1 MTKGSIFVSY
11 TIYDLAKDAGVSVA
25 TVSRVINY
33 NGSVKEKTKEKI
45 LQLMKEKNYTPNAYA
60 RGMNNISMKTIGV
73 IIADI
78 VNPFFA
84 EVVKGIEIACQKN
97 GYKIILCS
105 TQSNPDSEKKE
116 IELLT
121 QKQVEGFIVV
131 GSRPTTDDNANF
143 LIELSKTYP
152 VVLVNSFIK
161 GGHKLFSILVDE
173 GKAASDTF
181 NYLINMNDKNIY
193 LLGDSNWK
201 TTMIKITAFK
211 NSFKEH
217 NLPFDNNHII
227 NCSHS
232 YSGGK
237 DAATELLS
245 MNIPFPYTIVCSS
258 DTIAI
263 GAMREL
269 LKNGIKIPEQV
280 SIIGYSNIEVS
291 SLTTPSLS
299 TIDQYLFNLGNKS
312 GNLLMDILGDKY
324 PVNKKIF
331 SEYKIL
337 MRESTRK

>member
-1 MTKGSIFVSY
+1 MSY

-25 TVSRVINY
+25 TVSRVINN
-33 NGSVKEKTKEKI
+33 NGSVKEKTKDRI

-84 EVVKGIEIACQKN
+84 EVVKGIEIACQKK
-97 GYKIILCS
+97 GHKIILCS
-105 TQSNPDSEKKE
+105 TQNNPDSERKE
-116 IELLT
+116 IELLI
-121 QKQVEGFIVV
+121 QKQVEGFIIV
-131 GSRPTTDDNANF
+131 GSRPTKDDNSNF

-173 GKAASDTF
+173 GKAASDAL
-181 NYLINMNDKNIY
+181 NYFININQKNIY
-193 LLGDSNWK
+193 LLGDPSWK
-201 TTMIKITAFK
+201 TTIIKINAFK
-211 NSFKEH
+211 NTFKEH

-232 YSGGK
+232 YSGGR
-237 DAATELLS
+237 DAAKELLQR
-245 MNIPFPYTIVCSS
+245 NLPFPYTIFCSS

-263 GAMREL
+263 GAIREF
-269 LKNGIKIPEQV
+269 LKNNVKIPEQV
-280 SIIGYSNIEVS
+280 SIMGYSNIQVS

-299 TIDQYLFNLGNKS
+299 TIDQYLSELGNKS
-312 GNLLMDILGDKY
+312 GDLLMDILADKY
-324 PVNKKIF
+324 PINKKIF
-331 SEYKIL
+331 SEYEMLI
-337 MRESTRK
+337 RESTKK